1 MRNIWRIFKTDMK
14 HLFNNSISVIIVIG
28 LVFLPSIFTWYNV
41 IACWDAFGN
50 TGNLTVAVANTDE
63 GYESDLV
70 PLEINV
76 GDKVVSALRANDQLN
91 WTFTTEEDAIDGA
104 QSGRYYAAV
113 VIPQSFS
120 RDMMTFY
127 SDEVEHAN
135 IIYYTNEKKNAIA
148 PKVTDQGADQ
158 VSNQVNQVFLETLS
172 DVALSIVSSLS
183 KYSQDADLSGAVGT
197 LADHVDG
204 MAGQMTGAASVLGMY
219 SQLIDSSQSL
229 ISQSG
234 TLLGQTRDEAAK
246 VGDIA
251 KDGGAGVSDIASALS
266 TSADS
271 LSQAIS
277 ASAESYK
284 GISAQISDVYDS
296 AGDLTGDT
304 SQHLR
309 NQAAVVETEI
319 GDLNS
324 IISALEG
331 IQGSIDGQYSPLVES
346 MISQLEQSVSLL
358 QQLSDSLYQAADN
371 IQSGYDDAVAQRAEI
386 QELADKAAASLNDV
400 KTEYNDNVKPG
411 LDELS
416 ASVLSMV
423 STLQS
428 SAAKLDAAGGEIS
441 GDADSVASK
450 LSGAKAKLADAQNE
464 LTSTAGELTTLSGNL
479 RSALASGNVEKLRE
493 VIGSNPAVLA
503 SAVTTPV
510 ALDRHAVFPAD
521 NFGSQMAPLYT
532 TLALWIGSLLM
543 MVAIKPA
550 VSKRGLAELD
560 NPKPRELYFGRYCVV
575 AVLSLLQTTCVGLG
589 NMLFLGVQVS
599 HPLLFMLCFWVS
611 GLVYSLFIYTLVL
624 AFANLGKAIAV
635 LFLIL
640 QVTAGGGAYPLQ
652 VLPEFFQIASPFMPA
667 THTINA
673 MRAAMM
679 GIYNGDFFTEMG
691 MLLLFVLPSLLL
703 GLVLRKPLEGFMS
716 WFVEKVEESKMI
728 A

>member
-1 MRNIWRIFKTDMK
+1 MWRSPSSRRFRSIPKT
-14 HLFNNSISVIIVIG
+14 L
-28 LVFLPSIFTWYNV
+28 
-41 IACWDAFGN
+41 
-50 TGNLTVAVANTDE
+50 
-63 GYESDLV
+63 
-70 PLEINV
+70 
-76 GDKVVSALRANDQLN
+76 
-91 WTFTTEEDAIDGA
+91 
-104 QSGRYYAAV
+104 
-113 VIPQSFS
+113 
-120 RDMMTFY
+120 
-127 SDEVEHAN
+127 
-135 IIYYTNEKKNAIA
+135 
-148 PKVTDQGADQ
+148 
-158 VSNQVNQVFLETLS
+158 
-172 DVALSIVSSLS
+172 
-183 KYSQDADLSGAVGT
+183 DLSGAVGT

-251 KDGGAGVSDIASALS
+251 KDGGAGISDIASALS
-266 TSADS
+266 MSADS
-271 LSQAIS
+271 LSRAIS

-331 IQGSIDGQYSPLVES
+331 IQGSVDGQYAPLVES
-346 MISQLEQSVSLL
+346 MISQLKQSVALL
-358 QQLSDSLYQAADN
+358 QQLSDSLYQAADD

-416 ASVLSMV
+416 ASVSSMV

-652 VLPEFFQIASPFMPA
+652 VLPEFFQLASPFMPA

>member
-1 MRNIWRIFKTDMK
+1 MKNIWRIFKTDMK
-14 HLFNNSISVIIVIG
+14 HLFNNSITVIIVIG

-76 GDKVVSALRANDQLN
+76 GDQVVSALRANDQLN
-91 WTFTTEEDAIDGA
+91 WTFTSEEDAIDGA

-113 VIPQSFS
+113 VIPKSFS

-127 SDEVEHAN
+127 SDEVEHAS
-135 IIYYTNEKKNAIA
+135 IIYYANEKKNAIA

-197 LADHVDG
+197 LADHVDN
-204 MAGQMTGAASVLGMY
+204 MAGQMMGAASVLGMY

-234 TLLGQTRDEAAK
+234 TLLGQARDEASN

-251 KDGGAGVSDIASALS
+251 KDSGATVSDIASALS

-271 LSQAIS
+271 LSQAID

-296 AGDLTGDT
+296 TGELTDDT
-304 SQHLR
+304 AQHLR

-331 IQGSIDGQYSPLVES
+331 IQGSIDAQYVPLVES
-346 MISQLEQSVSLL
+346 MVSQLKQTVSLL
-358 QQLSDSLYQAADN
+358 EQLTDSLYKAADG
-371 IQSGYDDAVAQRAEI
+371 IQAGYGDAVTQRAEI
-386 QELADKAAASLNDV
+386 QELADKAANSLNDV
-400 KTEYNDNVKPG
+400 KTDYNDNIKPG

-416 ASVLSMV
+416 ASVSGMV
-423 STLQS
+423 STLQD
-428 SAAKLDAAGGEIS
+428 SAAKLNSASRDLS
-441 GDADSVASK
+441 GDADSVATK
-450 LSGAKAKLADAQNE
+450 LSDAKTKLANAQTE
-464 LTSTAGELTTLSGNL
+464 LTSTASELTTLSGNL

-503 SAVTTPV
+503 SAITTPV
-510 ALDRHAVFPAD
+510 ALDRHALFPAD

-532 TLALWIGSLLM
+532 TLSLWIGSLLM

-599 HPLLFMLCFWVS
+599 HPLLFMVCFWVS

-635 LFLIL
+635 LVLIL

-703 GLVLRKPLEGFMS
+703 GLVLRKPLEGFMG
-716 WFVEKVEESKMI
+716 WFVEKVEESKMM

>member
-1 MRNIWRIFKTDMK
+1 MKNIWRIFKTDMK
-14 HLFNNSISVIIVIG
+14 HLFNNSITVIIVIG

-76 GDKVVSALRANDQLN
+76 GDQVVSALRANDQLN
-91 WTFTTEEDAIDGA
+91 WTFTSEEDAIDGA

-113 VIPQSFS
+113 VIPKSFS

-127 SDEVEHAN
+127 SDEVEHAS
-135 IIYYTNEKKNAIA
+135 IIYYANEKKNAIA

-197 LADHVDG
+197 LADHVDN
-204 MAGQMTGAASVLGMY
+204 MAGQMMGAASVLGMY

-234 TLLGQTRDEAAK
+234 TLLGQARDEASN

-251 KDGGAGVSDIASALS
+251 KDSGATVSDIASALS

-271 LSQAIS
+271 LSQAID

-296 AGDLTGDT
+296 TGELTDDT
-304 SQHLR
+304 AQHLR

-331 IQGSIDGQYSPLVES
+331 IQGSIDAQYVPLVES
-346 MISQLEQSVSLL
+346 MVSQLKQTVSLL
-358 QQLSDSLYQAADN
+358 EQLTDSLYKAADG
-371 IQSGYDDAVAQRAEI
+371 IQAGYGDAVTQRAEI
-386 QELADKAAASLNDV
+386 QELADKAANSLNDV
-400 KTEYNDNVKPG
+400 KTDYNDNIKPG

-416 ASVLSMV
+416 ASVSGMV
-423 STLQS
+423 STLQD
-428 SAAKLDAAGGEIS
+428 SAAKLNSASRDLS
-441 GDADSVASK
+441 GDADSVATK
-450 LSGAKAKLADAQNE
+450 LSDAKTKLANAQTE
-464 LTSTAGELTTLSGNL
+464 LTSTASELTTLSGNL

-503 SAVTTPV
+503 SAITTPV
-510 ALDRHAVFPAD
+510 ALDRHALFPAD

-532 TLALWIGSLLM
+532 TLSLWIGSLLM

-589 NMLFLGVQVS
+589 NMLFLGVQVI
-599 HPLLFMLCFWVS
+599 HPLLFMVCFWVS

-703 GLVLRKPLEGFMS
+703 GLVLRKPLEGFMG
-716 WFVEKVEESKMI
+716 WFVEKVEESKMM

>member
-14 HLFNNSISVIIVIG
+14 HLFDNSITVIIVIG

-135 IIYYTNEKKNAIA
+135 IIYYANEKKNAIA

-197 LADHVDG
+197 LADHVDN

-246 VGDIA
+246 VG
-251 KDGGAGVSDIASALS
+251 DIASALS

-331 IQGSIDGQYSPLVES
+331 IQGSVDGQYAPLVES
-346 MISQLEQSVSLL
+346 MISQLKQSVALL
-358 QQLSDSLYQAADN
+358 QQLSDSLYQAADD

-416 ASVLSMV
+416 ASVSSMV

>member
-1 MRNIWRIFKTDMK
+1 MKNIWRIFKTDMK
-14 HLFNNSISVIIVIG
+14 HLFNNSITVIIVIG

-76 GDKVVSALRANDQLN
+76 GDQVVSALRANDQLN
-91 WTFTTEEDAIDGA
+91 WTFTSEEDAIDGA

-113 VIPQSFS
+113 VIPKSFS

-127 SDEVEHAN
+127 SDEVEHAS
-135 IIYYTNEKKNAIA
+135 IIYYANEKKNAIA

-197 LADHVDG
+197 LADHVDN
-204 MAGQMTGAASVLGMY
+204 MAGQMMGAASVLGMY

-234 TLLGQTRDEAAK
+234 TLLGQARDEASN

-251 KDGGAGVSDIASALS
+251 KDSGATVSDIASALS

-271 LSQAIS
+271 LSQAID

-296 AGDLTGDT
+296 TGELTDDT
-304 SQHLR
+304 AQHLR

-331 IQGSIDGQYSPLVES
+331 IQGSIDAQYVPLVES
-346 MISQLEQSVSLL
+346 MVSQLKQTVSLL
-358 QQLSDSLYQAADN
+358 EQLTDSLYKAADG
-371 IQSGYDDAVAQRAEI
+371 IQAGYGDAVTQRAEI
-386 QELADKAAASLNDV
+386 QELADKAANSLNDV
-400 KTEYNDNVKPG
+400 KTDYNDNIKPG

-416 ASVLSMV
+416 ASVSGMV
-423 STLQS
+423 STLQD
-428 SAAKLDAAGGEIS
+428 SAAKLNSASRDLS
-441 GDADSVASK
+441 GDADSVATK
-450 LSGAKAKLADAQNE
+450 LSDAKTKLANAQTE
-464 LTSTAGELTTLSGNL
+464 LTSTASELTTLSGNL

-503 SAVTTPV
+503 SAITTPV
-510 ALDRHAVFPAD
+510 ALDRHALFPAD

-532 TLALWIGSLLM
+532 TLSLWIGSLLM

-589 NMLFLGVQVS
+589 NMLFLGVQVT

-679 GIYNGDFFTEMG
+679 GIYNGDYYTSMG

>member
-1 MRNIWRIFKTDMK
+1 
-14 HLFNNSISVIIVIG
+14 
-28 LVFLPSIFTWYNV
+28 
-41 IACWDAFGN
+41 
-50 TGNLTVAVANTDE
+50 
-63 GYESDLV
+63 
-70 PLEINV
+70 
-76 GDKVVSALRANDQLN
+76 
-91 WTFTTEEDAIDGA
+91 
-104 QSGRYYAAV
+104 
-113 VIPQSFS
+113 
-120 RDMMTFY
+120 
-127 SDEVEHAN
+127 
-135 IIYYTNEKKNAIA
+135 
-148 PKVTDQGADQ
+148 
-158 VSNQVNQVFLETLS
+158 
-172 DVALSIVSSLS
+172 
-183 KYSQDADLSGAVGT
+183 
-197 LADHVDG
+197 

-234 TLLGQTRDEAAK
+234 MLLGQTRDEAAK

-251 KDGGAGVSDIASALS
+251 KDGGAGISDITSALS
-266 TSADS
+266 ASADS

-331 IQGSIDGQYSPLVES
+331 IQGSVDGQYAPLVES
-346 MISQLEQSVSLL
+346 MISQLKQSVALL

-416 ASVLSMV
+416 ASVSSMV

>member
-14 HLFNNSISVIIVIG
+14 HLFNNSITVIIVIG

-135 IIYYTNEKKNAIA
+135 IIYYANEKKNAIA

-197 LADHVDG
+197 LADHVDS

-266 TSADS
+266 ASADS
-271 LSQAIS
+271 
-277 ASAESYK
+277 SAESYK

-296 AGDLTGDT
+296 VGDLTGDT

-309 NQAAVVETEI
+309 NQATVVETEI

-331 IQGSIDGQYSPLVES
+331 IQDSVDGQHAPLVES
-346 MISQLEQSVSLL
+346 MIAQLKQSVSLL

-386 QELADKAAASLNDV
+386 QELADKAAASLNDA
-400 KTEYNDNVKPG
+400 KTEFNDNVKPG

-416 ASVLSMV
+416 ASVSSMV
-423 STLQS
+423 STLQG

-464 LTSTAGELTTLSGNL
+464 LTSTAGELTTLSSNL

-652 VLPEFFQIASPFMPA
+652 VLPEFFQVASPFMPA

-679 GIYNGDFFTEMG
+679 GIYNGDYYTSMG

>member
-1 MRNIWRIFKTDMK
+1 MKNIWRIFKTDMK
-14 HLFNNSISVIIVIG
+14 HLFNNSITVIIVIG

-76 GDKVVSALRANDQLN
+76 GDQVVSALRANDQLN
-91 WTFTTEEDAIDGA
+91 WTFTSEEDAIDGA

-113 VIPQSFS
+113 VIPKSFS

-127 SDEVEHAN
+127 SDEVEHAS
-135 IIYYTNEKKNAIA
+135 IIYYANEKKNAIA

-197 LADHVDG
+197 LADHVDN
-204 MAGQMTGAASVLGMY
+204 MAGQMMGAASVLGMY

-234 TLLGQTRDEAAK
+234 TLLGQARDEASN
-246 VGDIA
+246 VGDIV
-251 KDGGAGVSDIASALS
+251 KDSGATVSDIASALS

-271 LSQAIS
+271 LSQAID

-296 AGDLTGDT
+296 TGELTDDT
-304 SQHLR
+304 AQHLR

-331 IQGSIDGQYSPLVES
+331 IQGSIDAQYVPLVES
-346 MISQLEQSVSLL
+346 MVSQLKQTVSLL
-358 QQLSDSLYQAADN
+358 EQLTDSLYKAADG
-371 IQSGYDDAVAQRAEI
+371 IQAGYGDAVTQRAEI
-386 QELADKAAASLNDV
+386 QELADKAANSLNDV
-400 KTEYNDNVKPG
+400 KTDYNDNIKPG

-416 ASVLSMV
+416 ASVSGMV
-423 STLQS
+423 STLQD
-428 SAAKLDAAGGEIS
+428 SAAKLNSASRDLS
-441 GDADSVASK
+441 GDADSVATK
-450 LSGAKAKLADAQNE
+450 LSDAKTKLANAQTE
-464 LTSTAGELTTLSGNL
+464 LTSTASELTTLSGNL

-503 SAVTTPV
+503 SAITTPV
-510 ALDRHAVFPAD
+510 ALDRHALFPAD

-532 TLALWIGSLLM
+532 TLSLWIGSLLM

-599 HPLLFMLCFWVS
+599 HPLLFMVCFWVS

-703 GLVLRKPLEGFMS
+703 GLVLRKPLEGFMG
-716 WFVEKVEESKMI
+716 WFVEKVEESKMM

>member
-135 IIYYTNEKKNAIA
+135 IIYYANEKKNAIA

-197 LADHVDG
+197 LADHVDN
-204 MAGQMTGAASVLGMY
+204 MSGQMTGAASVLGMY

-331 IQGSIDGQYSPLVES
+331 IQGSVDGQYAPLVES
-346 MISQLEQSVSLL
+346 MISQLKQSVALL

-371 IQSGYDDAVAQRAEI
+371 IQSGYDDAVAQRRDPGACGQGCGQPQRCENGI
-386 QELADKAAASLNDV
+386 QR
-400 KTEYNDNVKPG
+400 
-411 LDELS
+411 
-416 ASVLSMV
+416 
-423 STLQS
+423 QRQ
-428 SAAKLDAAGGEIS
+428 AG
-441 GDADSVASK
+441 
-450 LSGAKAKLADAQNE
+450 
-464 LTSTAGELTTLSGNL
+464 
-479 RSALASGNVEKLRE
+479 
-493 VIGSNPAVLA
+493 
-503 SAVTTPV
+503 
-510 ALDRHAVFPAD
+510 
-521 NFGSQMAPLYT
+521 
-532 TLALWIGSLLM
+532 
-543 MVAIKPA
+543 
-550 VSKRGLAELD
+550 
-560 NPKPRELYFGRYCVV
+560 FGR
-575 AVLSLLQTTCVGLG
+575 AFRVGVEHG
-589 NMLFLGVQVS
+589 FHASEQRR
-599 HPLLFMLCFWVS
+599 
-611 GLVYSLFIYTLVL
+611 
-624 AFANLGKAIAV
+624 KA
-635 LFLIL
+635 
-640 QVTAGGGAYPLQ
+640 
-652 VLPEFFQIASPFMPA
+652 
-667 THTINA
+667 
-673 MRAAMM
+673 
-679 GIYNGDFFTEMG
+679 
-691 MLLLFVLPSLLL
+691 
-703 GLVLRKPLEGFMS
+703 
-716 WFVEKVEESKMI
+716 
-728 A
+728 

>member
-76 GDKVVSALRANDQLN
+76 GDKVVSALRAND
-91 WTFTTEEDAIDGA
+91 
-104 QSGRYYAAV
+104 V

-251 KDGGAGVSDIASALS
+251 KDGGAGVSGIASALS

-416 ASVLSMV
+416 ASVSSMV

>member
-14 HLFNNSISVIIVIG
+14 HLFDNSITVIIVIG

-135 IIYYTNEKKNAIA
+135 IIYYANEKKNAIA

-172 DVALSIVSSLS
+172 DVALSIVSS
-183 KYSQDADLSGAVGT
+183 
-197 LADHVDG
+197 
-204 MAGQMTGAASVLGMY
+204 
-219 SQLIDSSQSL
+219 QSL

-251 KDGGAGVSDIASALS
+251 KDGGAGISDIASALS
-266 TSADS
+266 MSADS
-271 LSQAIS
+271 LSRAIS

-309 NQAAVVETEI
+309 NQAAVVDTEI

-331 IQGSIDGQYSPLVES
+331 IQGSVDGQYAPLVES
-346 MISQLEQSVSLL
+346 MISQLKQSVALL

-416 ASVLSMV
+416 ASVSSMV

-652 VLPEFFQIASPFMPA
+652 VLPEFFQLASPFMPA

>member
-1 MRNIWRIFKTDMK
+1 M
-14 HLFNNSISVIIVIG
+14 
-28 LVFLPSIFTWYNV
+28 
-41 IACWDAFGN
+41 
-50 TGNLTVAVANTDE
+50 
-63 GYESDLV
+63 
-70 PLEINV
+70 
-76 GDKVVSALRANDQLN
+76 
-91 WTFTTEEDAIDGA
+91 
-104 QSGRYYAAV
+104 
-113 VIPQSFS
+113 
-120 RDMMTFY
+120 
-127 SDEVEHAN
+127 
-135 IIYYTNEKKNAIA
+135 
-148 PKVTDQGADQ
+148 
-158 VSNQVNQVFLETLS
+158 
-172 DVALSIVSSLS
+172 
-183 KYSQDADLSGAVGT
+183 
-197 LADHVDG
+197 
-204 MAGQMTGAASVLGMY
+204 
-219 SQLIDSSQSL
+219 
-229 ISQSG
+229 
-234 TLLGQTRDEAAK
+234 
-246 VGDIA
+246 
-251 KDGGAGVSDIASALS
+251 
-266 TSADS
+266 
-271 LSQAIS
+271 
-277 ASAESYK
+277 
-284 GISAQISDVYDS
+284 
-296 AGDLTGDT
+296 
-304 SQHLR
+304 
-309 NQAAVVETEI
+309 
-319 GDLNS
+319 
-324 IISALEG
+324 
-331 IQGSIDGQYSPLVES
+331 
-346 MISQLEQSVSLL
+346 
-358 QQLSDSLYQAADN
+358 
-371 IQSGYDDAVAQRAEI
+371 
-386 QELADKAAASLNDV
+386 

-416 ASVLSMV
+416 ASMSSMV

-691 MLLLFVLPSLLL
+691 MLLLFVLPPLLL

>member
-14 HLFNNSISVIIVIG
+14 HLFNNSITVIIVIG

-135 IIYYTNEKKNAIA
+135 IIYYANEKKNAIA

-331 IQGSIDGQYSPLVES
+331 IQGSIDEQYSPLVES

-416 ASVLSMV
+416 ASVSSMV

-428 SAAKLDAAGGEIS
+428 SAAKLDAAGGEIG

-464 LTSTAGELTTLSGNL
+464 LTSTAGELATLSGNL

-652 VLPEFFQIASPFMPA
+652 VLPEFFQLASPFMPA

-691 MLLLFVLPSLLL
+691 LLLLFVLPSLLL

>member
-14 HLFNNSISVIIVIG
+14 HLFDNSITVIIVIG

-135 IIYYTNEKKNAIA
+135 IIYYANEKKNAIA

-183 KYSQDADLSGAVGT
+183 KYSQNADLSGAVGT

-204 MAGQMTGAASVLGMY
+204 MAGQMTGAASMLGMY

-251 KDGGAGVSDIASALS
+251 KDGGAGVFDIASALS

-331 IQGSIDGQYSPLVES
+331 IQGSVDGQYAPLVES
-346 MISQLEQSVSLL
+346 MISQLKQSVTLL
-358 QQLSDSLYQAADN
+358 QQLSDSLYQAADD

-416 ASVLSMV
+416 ASVSSMV

-543 MVAIKPA
+543 MVAI
-550 VSKRGLAELD
+550 R
-560 NPKPRELYFGRYCVV
+560 
-575 AVLSLLQTTCVGLG
+575 
-589 NMLFLGVQVS
+589 
-599 HPLLFMLCFWVS
+599 
-611 GLVYSLFIYTLVL
+611 I
-624 AFANLGKAIAV
+624 
-635 LFLIL
+635 
-640 QVTAGGGAYPLQ
+640 
-652 VLPEFFQIASPFMPA
+652 EF
-667 THTINA
+667 
-673 MRAAMM
+673 
-679 GIYNGDFFTEMG
+679 
-691 MLLLFVLPSLLL
+691 
-703 GLVLRKPLEGFMS
+703 
-716 WFVEKVEESKMI
+716 
-728 A
+728 

>member
-1 MRNIWRIFKTDMK
+1 MWR
-14 HLFNNSISVIIVIG
+14 S
-28 LVFLPSIFTWYNV
+28 P
-41 IACWDAFGN
+41 
-50 TGNLTVAVANTDE
+50 
-63 GYESDLV
+63 
-70 PLEINV
+70 
-76 GDKVVSALRANDQLN
+76 
-91 WTFTTEEDAIDGA
+91 
-104 QSGRYYAAV
+104 
-113 VIPQSFS
+113 
-120 RDMMTFY
+120 
-127 SDEVEHAN
+127 
-135 IIYYTNEKKNAIA
+135 
-148 PKVTDQGADQ
+148 
-158 VSNQVNQVFLETLS
+158 
-172 DVALSIVSSLS
+172 SLS

-197 LADHVDG
+197 LADHVDS

-219 SQLIDSSQSL
+219 SQLVDSSQSL

-277 ASAESYK
+277 ASVESYK

-358 QQLSDSLYQAADN
+358 QQLSGSLYQAADN

-400 KTEYNDNVKPG
+400 KTEYNDNIKPG

-416 ASVLSMV
+416 ASVSSMV

-464 LTSTAGELTTLSGNL
+464 LTSTAGELTTLSSNL

-652 VLPEFFQIASPFMPA
+652 VLPEFFQLASPFMPA

>member
-14 HLFNNSISVIIVIG
+14 HLFNNSITVIIVIG

-104 QSGRYYAAV
+104 ESGRYYAAV

-135 IIYYTNEKKNAIA
+135 IIYYANEKKNAIA

-158 VSNQVNQVFLETLS
+158 VSNQVNEVFLETLS

-183 KYSQDADLSGAVGT
+183 KYSQDADLGGAVGT
-197 LADHVDG
+197 LADHVDN

-219 SQLIDSSQSL
+219 SQLVDSSQSL
-229 ISQSG
+229 ISQSSA
-234 TLLGQTRDEAAK
+234 LLGQTKGEASK

-251 KDGGAGVSDIASALS
+251 KVGGASVSDIASALS

-277 ASAESYK
+277 ASSESYK
-284 GISAQISDVYDS
+284 GISAQISDVYDNV
-296 AGDLTGDT
+296 GELTDDT
-304 SQHLR
+304 AQHLR
-309 NQAAVVETEI
+309 NRAAVVETEI

-324 IISALEG
+324 IIGALQELR
-331 IQGSIDGQYSPLVES
+331 GSIDAQYVSLIDSV
-346 MISQLEQSVSLL
+346 ISQLNQTVSLL
-358 QQLSDSLYQAADN
+358 QQLSSSLYKAADG
-371 IQSGYDDAVAQRAEI
+371 IQSGYDDAVAQRTEI
-386 QELADKAAASLNDV
+386 LELADKAANSLNAV
-400 KTEYNDNVKPG
+400 QTEYDDNIKPG

-416 ASVLSMV
+416 ASVTRMV
-423 STLQS
+423 STLQDG
-428 SAAKLDAAGGEIS
+428 AVKIDAAS
-441 GDADSVASK
+441 GDLGGNADSVASK
-450 LSGAKAKLADAQNE
+450 LSDAKAKLAAAQGE
-464 LTSTAGELTTLSGNL
+464 LTSTASELTTLSGNL
-479 RSALASGNVEKLRE
+479 RSALSSGDVEKLRE
-493 VIGSNPAVLA
+493 AIGSNPAVLA
-503 SAVTTPV
+503 SAITTPV

-532 TLALWIGSLLM
+532 TLSLWIGSLLT
-543 MVAIKPA
+543 MVAIKPT

-589 NMLFLGVQVS
+589 NMLFLGVQVI
-599 HPLLFMLCFWVS
+599 HPLLFMVCFWVS

-652 VLPEFFQIASPFMPA
+652 VLPEFFQFVSPFMPA

-679 GIYNGDFFTEMG
+679 GIYNGDFYTSMG

-703 GLVLRKPLEGFMS
+703 GLVLRKPLEGFMN
-716 WFVEKVEESKMI
+716 WFVEKVEESKMM

>member
-1 MRNIWRIFKTDMK
+1 MKNIWRIFKTDMK
-14 HLFNNSISVIIVIG
+14 HLFNNSITVIIVIG

-76 GDKVVSALRANDQLN
+76 GDQVVSALRANDQLN
-91 WTFTTEEDAIDGA
+91 WTFTSEEDAIDGA

-113 VIPQSFS
+113 VIPKSFS

-127 SDEVEHAN
+127 SDEVEHAS
-135 IIYYTNEKKNAIA
+135 IIYYANEKKNAIA

-197 LADHVDG
+197 LADHVDN
-204 MAGQMTGAASVLGMY
+204 MAGQMMGAASVLGMY

-234 TLLGQTRDEAAK
+234 TLLGQARDEASN

-251 KDGGAGVSDIASALS
+251 KDSGATVSDIASALS

-271 LSQAIS
+271 LSQAID

-296 AGDLTGDT
+296 TGELTDDT
-304 SQHLR
+304 AQHLR

-331 IQGSIDGQYSPLVES
+331 IQGSIDAQYVPLVES
-346 MISQLEQSVSLL
+346 MVSQLKQTVSLL
-358 QQLSDSLYQAADN
+358 EQLTDSLYKAADG
-371 IQSGYDDAVAQRAEI
+371 IQAGYGDAVTQRAEI
-386 QELADKAAASLNDV
+386 QELADKAANSLNDV
-400 KTEYNDNVKPG
+400 KTDYNDNIKPG

-416 ASVLSMV
+416 ASVSGMV
-423 STLQS
+423 STLQD
-428 SAAKLDAAGGEIS
+428 SAAKLNSASRDLS
-441 GDADSVASK
+441 GDADSVATK
-450 LSGAKAKLADAQNE
+450 LSDAKTKLANAQTE
-464 LTSTAGELTTLSGNL
+464 LTSTASELTTLSGNL

-503 SAVTTPV
+503 SAITTPV
-510 ALDRHAVFPAD
+510 ALDRHALFPAD

-532 TLALWIGSLLM
+532 TLSLWIGSLLM

-599 HPLLFMLCFWVS
+599 HPLLFMVCFWVS

-691 MLLLFVLPSLLL
+691 MLLLFMLPSLLL
-703 GLVLRKPLEGFMS
+703 GLVLRKPLEGFMG
-716 WFVEKVEESKMI
+716 WFVEKVEESKMM

>member
-1 MRNIWRIFKTDMK
+1 MWRSPSSRRFRSIPKTP
-14 HLFNNSISVIIVIG
+14 I
-28 LVFLPSIFTWYNV
+28 
-41 IACWDAFGN
+41 
-50 TGNLTVAVANTDE
+50 
-63 GYESDLV
+63 
-70 PLEINV
+70 
-76 GDKVVSALRANDQLN
+76 
-91 WTFTTEEDAIDGA
+91 
-104 QSGRYYAAV
+104 
-113 VIPQSFS
+113 
-120 RDMMTFY
+120 
-127 SDEVEHAN
+127 
-135 IIYYTNEKKNAIA
+135 
-148 PKVTDQGADQ
+148 
-158 VSNQVNQVFLETLS
+158 
-172 DVALSIVSSLS
+172 
-183 KYSQDADLSGAVGT
+183 SGAVGT
-197 LADHVDG
+197 LADHVDS

-331 IQGSIDGQYSPLVES
+331 IQGSVDGQYAPLVES
-346 MISQLEQSVSLL
+346 MISQLKQSVALL
-358 QQLSDSLYQAADN
+358 QQLSDSLYQAADD

-416 ASVLSMV
+416 ASVSSMV

-652 VLPEFFQIASPFMPA
+652 VLPEFFQLASPFMPA

>member
-14 HLFNNSISVIIVIG
+14 HLFNNSITVIIVIG

-135 IIYYTNEKKNAIA
+135 IIYYANEKKNAIA

-266 TSADS
+266 MSADS

-331 IQGSIDGQYSPLVES
+331 IQGSVDGQYAPLVES
-346 MISQLEQSVSLL
+346 MISQLKQSVALL

-416 ASVLSMV
+416 ASVSSMV

-464 LTSTAGELTTLSGNL
+464 LTSTALSGNL

>member
-1 MRNIWRIFKTDMK
+1 MKNIWRIFKTDMK
-14 HLFNNSISVIIVIG
+14 HLFNNSITVIIVIG

-76 GDKVVSALRANDQLN
+76 GDQVVSALRANDQLN
-91 WTFTTEEDAIDGA
+91 WTFTSEEDAIDGA

-113 VIPQSFS
+113 VIPKSFS

-127 SDEVEHAN
+127 SDEVEHAS
-135 IIYYTNEKKNAIA
+135 IIYYANEKKNAIA

-197 LADHVDG
+197 LADHVDN
-204 MAGQMTGAASVLGMY
+204 MAGQMMGAASVLGMY

-234 TLLGQTRDEAAK
+234 TLLGQARDEASN

-251 KDGGAGVSDIASALS
+251 KDSGATVSDIASALS

-271 LSQAIS
+271 LSQAID

-296 AGDLTGDT
+296 TGELTDDT
-304 SQHLR
+304 AQHLR

-331 IQGSIDGQYSPLVES
+331 IQGSIDAQYVPLVES
-346 MISQLEQSVSLL
+346 MVSQLKQTVSLL
-358 QQLSDSLYQAADN
+358 EQLTDSLYKAADG
-371 IQSGYDDAVAQRAEI
+371 IQAGYGDAVTQRAEI
-386 QELADKAAASLNDV
+386 QELADKAANSLNDV
-400 KTEYNDNVKPG
+400 KTDYNDNIKPG

-416 ASVLSMV
+416 ASVSGMV
-423 STLQS
+423 STLQD
-428 SAAKLDAAGGEIS
+428 SAAKLNSASRDLS
-441 GDADSVASK
+441 GDADSVATK
-450 LSGAKAKLADAQNE
+450 LSDAKTKLANAQTE
-464 LTSTAGELTTLSGNL
+464 LTSTASELTTLSGNL

-503 SAVTTPV
+503 SAITTPV
-510 ALDRHAVFPAD
+510 ALDRHALFPAD

-532 TLALWIGSLLM
+532 TLSLWIGSLLM

-599 HPLLFMLCFWVS
+599 HPLLFMVCFWVS

-703 GLVLRKPLEGFMS
+703 GLVLRKPLEGFMG
-716 WFVEKVEESKMI
+716 WFVEKVEESKMM

>member
-135 IIYYTNEKKNAIA
+135 IIYYANEKKNAIA

-197 LADHVDG
+197 LADHVDS

-251 KDGGAGVSDIASALS
+251 KDGGAGVSDLASALS

-331 IQGSIDGQYSPLVES
+331 IQGNIDGQYAPLVES
-346 MISQLEQSVSLL
+346 MISQLKQSVSLL

-416 ASVLSMV
+416 ASVSSMV

-464 LTSTAGELTTLSGNL
+464 LTSTAGELTTLSSNL
-479 RSALASGNVEKLRE
+479 RSAFASGNVEKLRE

-575 AVLSLLQTTCVGLG
+575 AVLSLLQATCVGLG

-679 GIYNGDFFTEMG
+679 GIYNGDFFTEMV

>member
-14 HLFNNSISVIIVIG
+14 HLFNNSITVIIVIG

-127 SDEVEHAN
+127 SDEVEHAS

-251 KDGGAGVSDIASALS
+251 SALS

-296 AGDLTGDT
+296 TGDLTGDT

-416 ASVLSMV
+416 ASVSSMV

-503 SAVTTPV
+503 SAVATPV

-652 VLPEFFQIASPFMPA
+652 VLPEFFQLASPFMPA

-673 MRAAMM
+673 MRAAMI

>member
-1 MRNIWRIFKTDMK
+1 MKNIWRIFKTDMK
-14 HLFNNSISVIIVIG
+14 HLFNNSITVIIVIG

-76 GDKVVSALRANDQLN
+76 GDQVVSALRANDQLN
-91 WTFTTEEDAIDGA
+91 WTFTSEEDAIDGA

-113 VIPQSFS
+113 VIPKSFS

-127 SDEVEHAN
+127 SDEVEHAS
-135 IIYYTNEKKNAIA
+135 IIYYANEKKNAIA

-197 LADHVDG
+197 LADHVDN
-204 MAGQMTGAASVLGMY
+204 MAGQMMGAASVLGMY

-234 TLLGQTRDEAAK
+234 TLLGQARDEASN

-251 KDGGAGVSDIASALS
+251 KDSGATVSDIASALS
-266 TSADS
+266 TSVDS
-271 LSQAIS
+271 LSQAID

-296 AGDLTGDT
+296 TGELTDDT
-304 SQHLR
+304 AQHLR

-331 IQGSIDGQYSPLVES
+331 IQGSIDAQYVPLVES
-346 MISQLEQSVSLL
+346 MVSQLKQTVSLL
-358 QQLSDSLYQAADN
+358 EQLTDSLYKAADG
-371 IQSGYDDAVAQRAEI
+371 IQAGYGDAVTQRAEI
-386 QELADKAAASLNDV
+386 QELADKAANSLNDV
-400 KTEYNDNVKPG
+400 KTDYNDNIKPG

-416 ASVLSMV
+416 ASVSGMV
-423 STLQS
+423 STLQD
-428 SAAKLDAAGGEIS
+428 SAAKFNSASRDLS
-441 GDADSVASK
+441 GDADSVATK
-450 LSGAKAKLADAQNE
+450 LSDAKTKLANAQTE
-464 LTSTAGELTTLSGNL
+464 LTSTASELTTLSGNL

-503 SAVTTPV
+503 SAITTPV
-510 ALDRHAVFPAD
+510 ALDRHALFPAD

-532 TLALWIGSLLM
+532 TLSLWIGSLLM

-599 HPLLFMLCFWVS
+599 HPLLFMVCFWVS

-703 GLVLRKPLEGFMS
+703 GLVLRKPLEGFMG
-716 WFVEKVEESKMI
+716 WFVEKVEESKMM

>member
-1 MRNIWRIFKTDMK
+1 
-14 HLFNNSISVIIVIG
+14 
-28 LVFLPSIFTWYNV
+28 
-41 IACWDAFGN
+41 
-50 TGNLTVAVANTDE
+50 
-63 GYESDLV
+63 
-70 PLEINV
+70 
-76 GDKVVSALRANDQLN
+76 
-91 WTFTTEEDAIDGA
+91 
-104 QSGRYYAAV
+104 
-113 VIPQSFS
+113 
-120 RDMMTFY
+120 
-127 SDEVEHAN
+127 
-135 IIYYTNEKKNAIA
+135 
-148 PKVTDQGADQ
+148 
-158 VSNQVNQVFLETLS
+158 
-172 DVALSIVSSLS
+172 
-183 KYSQDADLSGAVGT
+183 
-197 LADHVDG
+197 
-204 MAGQMTGAASVLGMY
+204 
-219 SQLIDSSQSL
+219 
-229 ISQSG
+229 
-234 TLLGQTRDEAAK
+234 
-246 VGDIA
+246 
-251 KDGGAGVSDIASALS
+251 
-266 TSADS
+266 
-271 LSQAIS
+271 
-277 ASAESYK
+277 
-284 GISAQISDVYDS
+284 
-296 AGDLTGDT
+296 
-304 SQHLR
+304 
-309 NQAAVVETEI
+309 
-319 GDLNS
+319 
-324 IISALEG
+324 
-331 IQGSIDGQYSPLVES
+331 

-358 QQLSDSLYQAADN
+358 QQLSDSLYQAADS

-416 ASVLSMV
+416 ASVSSMV
-423 STLQS
+423 STLQG

>member
-1 MRNIWRIFKTDMK
+1 MKNIWRIFKTDMT
-14 HLFNNSISVIIVIG
+14 HLFNNSITVIIVIG

-76 GDKVVSALRANDQLN
+76 GDQVVSALRANDQLN
-91 WTFTTEEDAIDGA
+91 WTFTSEEDAIDGA

-113 VIPQSFS
+113 VIPKSFS

-127 SDEVEHAN
+127 SDEVEHAS
-135 IIYYTNEKKNAIA
+135 IIYYANEKKNAIA

-197 LADHVDG
+197 LADHVDN
-204 MAGQMTGAASVLGMY
+204 MAGQMMGAASVLGMY

-234 TLLGQTRDEAAK
+234 TLLGQARDEASN

-251 KDGGAGVSDIASALS
+251 KDSGATVSDIASALS

-271 LSQAIS
+271 LSQAID

-296 AGDLTGDT
+296 TGELTDDT
-304 SQHLR
+304 AQHLR

-331 IQGSIDGQYSPLVES
+331 IQGSIDAQYVPLVES
-346 MISQLEQSVSLL
+346 MVSQLKQTVSLL
-358 QQLSDSLYQAADN
+358 EQLTDSLYKAADG
-371 IQSGYDDAVAQRAEI
+371 IQAGYGDAVTQRAEI
-386 QELADKAAASLNDV
+386 QELADKAANSLNDV
-400 KTEYNDNVKPG
+400 KTDYNDNIKPG

-416 ASVLSMV
+416 ASVSGMV
-423 STLQS
+423 STLQD
-428 SAAKLDAAGGEIS
+428 SAAKLNSASRDLS
-441 GDADSVASK
+441 GDADSVATK
-450 LSGAKAKLADAQNE
+450 LSDAKTKLANAQTE
-464 LTSTAGELTTLSGNL
+464 LTSTASELTTLSGNL

-503 SAVTTPV
+503 SAITTPV
-510 ALDRHAVFPAD
+510 ALDRHALFPAD

-532 TLALWIGSLLM
+532 TLSLWIGSLLM

-599 HPLLFMLCFWVS
+599 HPLLFMVCFWVS

-703 GLVLRKPLEGFMS
+703 GLVLRKPLEGFMG
-716 WFVEKVEESKMI
+716 WFVEKVEESKMM

>member
-1 MRNIWRIFKTDMK
+1 M
-14 HLFNNSISVIIVIG
+14 
-28 LVFLPSIFTWYNV
+28 
-41 IACWDAFGN
+41 
-50 TGNLTVAVANTDE
+50 
-63 GYESDLV
+63 
-70 PLEINV
+70 
-76 GDKVVSALRANDQLN
+76 
-91 WTFTTEEDAIDGA
+91 
-104 QSGRYYAAV
+104 
-113 VIPQSFS
+113 
-120 RDMMTFY
+120 
-127 SDEVEHAN
+127 
-135 IIYYTNEKKNAIA
+135 
-148 PKVTDQGADQ
+148 
-158 VSNQVNQVFLETLS
+158 
-172 DVALSIVSSLS
+172 
-183 KYSQDADLSGAVGT
+183 
-197 LADHVDG
+197 
-204 MAGQMTGAASVLGMY
+204 
-219 SQLIDSSQSL
+219 
-229 ISQSG
+229 
-234 TLLGQTRDEAAK
+234 
-246 VGDIA
+246 
-251 KDGGAGVSDIASALS
+251 
-266 TSADS
+266 
-271 LSQAIS
+271 
-277 ASAESYK
+277 
-284 GISAQISDVYDS
+284 YDS

-331 IQGSIDGQYSPLVES
+331 IQGNVDGQYAPLVES
-346 MISQLEQSVSLL
+346 MISQLKQSVALL
-358 QQLSDSLYQAADN
+358 QQLSDSLYQAADD

-416 ASVLSMV
+416 ASVSSMV

-510 ALDRHAVFPAD
+510 ALDSHAVFPAD

-652 VLPEFFQIASPFMPA
+652 VLPEFFQLASPFMPA